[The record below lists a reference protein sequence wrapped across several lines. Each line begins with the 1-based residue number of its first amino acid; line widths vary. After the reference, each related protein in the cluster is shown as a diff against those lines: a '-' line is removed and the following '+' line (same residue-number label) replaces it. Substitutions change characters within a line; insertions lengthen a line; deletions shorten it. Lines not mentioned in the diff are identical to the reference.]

1 MAALTTLR
9 FRDTIA
15 PMPTVAT
22 TDGREIEVLVSGP
35 KDGLPLVFHHG
46 TPGSAAALH
55 FLERAAHARD
65 LRLVSFS
72 RPGYGSSTR
81 LPGRSVAD
89 VVPDVAAILK
99 HLGITRCVTA
109 GWSGGGPHALATAA
123 RMPER
128 VAAALVIAGVAPYG
142 TGGLPGPD
150 FLAGMGEQNVE
161 EFTLAVDGEPALRPW
176 LEPQGAGL
184 RTPDPAGLIKGL
196 ATLLPPSDLAVLTEG
211 LADDLAMNMAVG
223 LDRGVDGWLDDD
235 LAFTK
240 PWGFEF
246 DELRVPTSLWQGTD
260 DLMVPSAHGQW
271 LAVHVPDVRA
281 HLLPGDGHFSVAVG
295 GIDAMLDELVGLC

>member
-1 MAALTTLR
+1 
-9 FRDTIA
+9 
-15 PMPTVAT
+15 MPTVAT
-22 TDGREIEVLVSGP
+22 PDGRDLDVLVSGP
-35 KDGLPLVFHHG
+35 EDGLPLVFHHG
-46 TPGSAAALH
+46 TPGSAAVLH
-55 FLERAAHARD
+55 FLERAAHAQG

-81 LPGRSVAD
+81 RPGRSVAD
-89 VVPDVAAILK
+89 VVPDVVSILD
-99 HLGITRCVTA
+99 HLGVSRCVTA
-109 GWSGGGPHALATAA
+109 GWSGGGPHALAAAA
-123 RMPER
+123 RLPDR

-142 TGGLPGPD
+142 TGGLASPD

-161 EFTLAVDGEPALRPW
+161 EFNLAVEGEQALRPW

-184 RTPDPAGLIKGL
+184 REPDPAGLIEEL
-196 ATLLPPSDLAVLTEG
+196 VTLLPPSDLAVLTDEF
-211 LADDLAMNMAVG
+211 ADDLATNMAVG

-281 HLLPGDGHFSVAVG
+281 HLLPGDGHLSVAVG
-295 GIDAMLDELVGLC
+295 AIDAMLAELVSLC